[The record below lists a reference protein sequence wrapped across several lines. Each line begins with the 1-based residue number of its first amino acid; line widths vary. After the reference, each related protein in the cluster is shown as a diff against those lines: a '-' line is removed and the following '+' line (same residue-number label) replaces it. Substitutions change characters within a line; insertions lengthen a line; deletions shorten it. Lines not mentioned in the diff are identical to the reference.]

1 MLVINGEDFFLL
13 VRMITEVEGLA
24 VPHGG
29 MLTGHKSVPS
39 DVLRSALSALCAF
52 CA

>member
-1 MLVINGEDFFLL
+1 MLVING
-13 VRMITEVEGLA
+13 VEVDGLA

-39 DVLRSALSALCAF
+39 DVFHSALSALCAF
-52 CA
+52 CALRALCAF